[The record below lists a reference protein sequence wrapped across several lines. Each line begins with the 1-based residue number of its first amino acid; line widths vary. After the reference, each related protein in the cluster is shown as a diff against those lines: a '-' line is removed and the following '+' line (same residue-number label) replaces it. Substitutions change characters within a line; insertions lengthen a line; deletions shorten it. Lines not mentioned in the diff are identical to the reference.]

1 MRHYDRTAQMRF
13 MNLEVEEIAFVNPH
27 AALQPFCGSVEHCGC
42 GYRHRTG
49 SLVSSRRGTLGITT
63 ATITC
68 FTRVKT
74 CMHVCFI
81 KVIHMSPS
89 RFPPTSVCMDE
100 AERACSDLENSLL
113 EYVERIVAQASCTMC
128 CKLRRSIVP
137 RGHVWQSKA
146 RLTTRRCLG
155 TTSDSNQR
163 AVGEENAVVDE
174 LSAGIEAKIDG
185 GRS

>member
-1 MRHYDRTAQMRF
+1 
-13 MNLEVEEIAFVNPH
+13 
-27 AALQPFCGSVEHCGC
+27 
-42 GYRHRTG
+42 
-49 SLVSSRRGTLGITT
+49 
-63 ATITC
+63 
-68 FTRVKT
+68 
-74 CMHVCFI
+74 
-81 KVIHMSPS
+81 
-89 RFPPTSVCMDE
+89 MDE